1 MDKKSLW
8 LTLGMIGLIIVP
20 LVIYAVSNQ
29 SKAKQG
35 QYDQLARCLTEK
47 GAKMYGAFWCPH
59 CVSQKK
65 DFGSSWQYIN
75 YIECSLPDGKTQ
87 TGECREAGIDGYP
100 TWEFADGSR
109 IGGQISPEDLAQK
122 TDCEGGE

>member
-1 MDKKSLW
+1 MLV
-8 LTLGMIGLIIVP
+8 LVLIP
-20 LVIYAVSNQ
+20 TVIYSVLVSRPGN
-29 SKAKQG
+29 ST
-35 QYDQLARCLTEK
+35 QYDALARCLTEK
-47 GAKMYGAFWCPH
+47 GVKMYGAFWCPH

-109 IGGQISPEDLAQK
+109 IGGQINPEDLAQK